1 MALLMDRPSGL
12 RWGMDGVAG
21 PSCVCPDIAA
31 SGQARPARPLA
42 GLDTPLKNLVPSFMV
57 RQGPRQWFLAVF
69 YHLSPQWGS
78 WRASG
83 GHGPPHGPVWPL

>member
-12 RWGMDGVAG
+12 RWGVDGVAG

-42 GLDTPLKNLVPSFMV
+42 GLDTPLDT
-57 RQGPRQWFLAVF
+57 FLFPA
-69 YHLSPQWGS
+69 LWLDKDPGSGS
-78 WRASG
+78 WLCSII
-83 GHGPPHGPVWPL
+83 